1 MKHIF
6 IVNKISGK
14 GQNMALMGYLKD
26 VLLALGVDH
35 EIRLTQYPRHA
46 KAIAKEYA
54 DIEDVVLYSMGG
66 DGTLYE
72 VINGMDLRQPLGV
85 IPTGS
90 GNDFYR
96 IFDNKEIYDIK
107 EILDRTIKADTRS
120 IDLGSF
126 DDTRFVNTLSIG
138 IDAKINE
145 DASYL
150 IRKSLITKGPA
161 YIGAI
166 AKNVIIPKATK
177 LKIEI
182 DGEPYEDEEFI
193 CAIMNGEY
201 YGNGKH
207 SAPQAKIDD
216 GYLDVTLAPKCPFY
230 KVYPKLIKYL
240 DGKHLDDPFFQ
251 ILKAK
256 EIKIKSPEPFVYQAD
271 GENYHGDSLDIKILE
286 KSLKLKI

>member
-46 KAIAKEYA
+46 KAIAKEYV

-96 IFDNKEIYDIK
+96 IFDNKEVYDIK

-126 DDTRFVNTLSIG
+126 DDTRFINTLSIG

-177 LKIEI
+177 LRIEI
-182 DGEPYEDEEFI
+182 DGELYEDE
-193 CAIMNGEY
+193 
-201 YGNGKH
+201 
-207 SAPQAKIDD
+207 
-216 GYLDVTLAPKCPFY
+216 
-230 KVYPKLIKYL
+230 
-240 DGKHLDDPFFQ
+240 
-251 ILKAK
+251 
-256 EIKIKSPEPFVYQAD
+256 
-271 GENYHGDSLDIKILE
+271 
-286 KSLKLKI
+286 